1 MVHRHL
7 KLLEMNW
14 GADNLANVV
23 DMRNQ
28 SASDTVIAFSSTC
41 CCDEKEWSAPS
52 NVSVILITSNQF
64 RCGGRGKSRCDAP
77 SGHWPLAFGI
87 TTILQGSGNDM
98 MLTVSVDEI
107 VANPCR
113 LLLPWTSG

>member
-1 MVHRHL
+1 
-7 KLLEMNW
+7 MNW

-28 SASDTVIAFSSTC
+28 SASDMVIAFSSTC

-64 RCGGRGKSRCDAP
+64 SGEDEENQDAMP
-77 SGHWPLAFGI
+77 HPATGHCL
-87 TTILQGSGNDM
+87 LESQ
-98 MLTVSVDEI
+98 LSVKV
-107 VANPCR
+107 VAMI
-113 LLLPWTSG
+113 